1 MFEVLHKDLMGRIGR
16 LETPH
21 GVVETPAIMPVVNP
35 NLLLVRPDELEKFG
49 AEIIITNAYIIHKK
63 EELRERALEG
73 GVHGL
78 LGWKKPLMTD
88 SGSYQ
93 LYEYGDV
100 EVSNREIVEFQLE
113 IGSDI
118 VVPLDIPT
126 PPDARRERAESDLSE
141 TLRRLREA
149 KRVYEGRGAGDARG
163 RGARPLLAGPIQG
176 STFLDLRERCAAAAS
191 ETGFDVY
198 PIGGLVPLLEDYRYR
213 ELVEIIVAV
222 KRRLPA
228 DAPVHL
234 FGVGHPI
241 FFSLA
246 VALGCDL
253 FDSAAYALY
262 ARDDRYLTSDGT
274 YFLEDL
280 HYLPCSCPVC
290 SKYDAKYLRECDR
303 EERTRLLAEHNLYV
317 TFAEMRAVKQAIRE
331 NRLWE
336 LLERRCRAHP
346 SLLSGLKKVLEH
358 AELLERYDV
367 ATKRSFFYLGETS
380 ARRPEV
386 LRYARR
392 LDRFEVSGRALVAA
406 LGEDTSLEDAC
417 EALNID
423 LRAFDHVFLVK
434 PPFGPYPPE
443 LRETYPIGQSE
454 VPTPMDYEGL
464 TTALENVLRLLEA
477 NRGAEFVF
485 VCDEPWKEHPLI
497 QRIRGMA
504 KCIFVPEAEE
514 VDGERR
520 GCEPCP

>member
-21 GVVETPAIMPVVNP
+21 GVVETPTIMPVVNP
-35 NLLLVRPDELEKFG
+35 NLVLIRPDELERFG

-63 EELRERALEG
+63 EELREKALEG
-73 GVHGL
+73 GVHEL

-100 EVSNREIVEFQLE
+100 EVSNREIVEFQLG
-113 IGSDI
+113 IGSDVI
-118 VVPLDIPT
+118 VPLDIPT
-126 PPDARRERAESDLSE
+126 PPDAQRERAESDLAE
-141 TLRRLREA
+141 TLRRLEEA
-149 KRVYEGRGAGDARG
+149 KRISRGREGGGG
-163 RGARPLLAGPIQG
+163 EVRGARPLLAGPIQG
-176 STFLDLRERCAAAAS
+176 STFLDLRERCAAAVS
-191 ETGFDVY
+191 EMGFDVY

-213 ELVEIIVAV
+213 ELVEIIIAV
-222 KRRLPA
+222 KQRLPA

-262 ARDDRYLTSDGT
+262 AKDDRYLTSDGT

-290 SKYDAKYLRECDR
+290 SKYDVRYLKECDR
-303 EERTRLLAEHNLYV
+303 EERARLLAEHNLYV
-317 TFAEMRAVKQAIRE
+317 TFAEIRAVKQAIRE

-346 SLLSGLKKVLEH
+346 LLLSGLKKVLEH
-358 AELLERYDV
+358 AELLEKYDV
-367 ATKRSFFYLGETS
+367 STKRSFFYLGETS

-386 LRYARR
+386 LKYAKK
-392 LDRFEVSGRALVAA
+392 LDRFEVSGNTLVAA
-406 LGEDTSLEDAC
+406 LDTTLEDAC
-417 EALNID
+417 KALKLD
-423 LRAFDHVFLVK
+423 LQAFDHVFLVK
-434 PPFGPYPPE
+434 PPFGPYPLE
-443 LRETYPIGQSE
+443 LQETYPIGQSE

-464 TTALENVLRLLEA
+464 TTALENVLKLLEMSK
-477 NRGAEFVF
+477 GAEFVF
-485 VCDEPWKEHPLI
+485 VCGEPWKEHPLI
-497 QRIRGMA
+497 QKIKRRA
-504 KCIFVPEAEE
+504 KCIFV
-514 VDGERR
+514 
-520 GCEPCP
+520 